1 MQANLTNDLICVY
14 MCLPQIYFVL
24 TINTRVCYQ
33 HPYFSLPS
41 FSPSF
46 VYFSFKNF
54 ICLLNG
60 GEGIEMPE
68 HFQTGPCRAWGT
80 SDASPPYPSLYPSLP
95 PSPLSCQHPPHNSI
109 NK

>member
-1 MQANLTNDLICVY
+1 MQANLTNDLIRVY
-14 MCLPQIYFVL
+14 MYLPQKYFL
-24 TINTRVCYQ
+24 STIDTRVCYQ
-33 HPYFSLPS
+33 HPYFSPPS

-46 VYFSFKNF
+46 VYFSFKIF

-80 SDASPPYPSLYPSLP
+80 PDASPPYLSLYLSLP
-95 PSPLSCQHPPHNSI
+95 PSPLSCPPTPPT
-109 NK
+109 K

>member
-14 MCLPQIYFVL
+14 MYLPQKYFL
-24 TINTRVCYQ
+24 STIDTRICYQ
-33 HPYFSLPS
+33 HPYFSPPS

-46 VYFSFKNF
+46 VYFSFKIF

-68 HFQTGPCRAWGT
+68 HFQTGLCRAWGT
-80 SDASPPYPSLYPSLP
+80 PDASPPYLSLYRSLP
-95 PSPLSCQHPPHNSI
+95 PSPLSCPPLQI
-109 NK
+109 TI